1 MFNDFKNIENVT
13 MIIFRCINIFI
24 TVAFV
29 FIKIKRRVN
38 KSLSPFIS
46 AMLMFSCVTSEIRG
60 SISLNGSKLS
70 RFAEPVQIA

>member
-1 MFNDFKNIENVT
+1 MFNVFKNIENVT

-38 KSLSPFIS
+38 KSLSFFLIY
-46 AMLMFSCVTSEIRG
+46 FHYVDT
-60 SISLNGSKLS
+60 
-70 RFAEPVQIA
+70 